1 MLFPLLFTAA
11 CNLQAVFSHLVFC
24 GFHGEI
30 GNLFKPMF
38 KPKLVMNTTLTT
50 VLYTSKTLSDGTH
63 PLMLRLTKNR
73 RIKYISLHISL
84 DAKFWDFDKSRP
96 KRNCP
101 DKERINTL
109 IETKTKELQEQILD
123 FKTSDKEYTL
133 NTLLEKA
140 SRKVVRQ
147 TVGEYLNGYI
157 DRLLVANRVGNAKTF
172 QELRTSLTKFCRSLD
187 FYFIDIDAEWLKRYE
202 QWLRV
207 ERHYSDNSIGIRFRS
222 LRVLYNSA
230 ITDGLIKKTD
240 YPFDTFKVSR
250 FKEATAKRS
259 LTKEDIRR
267 IMDCEVR
274 TLTKYPKPFLQL
286 AKDLFLFSYLSCG
299 INLTDILHIRYA
311 DIVDRRLVFNRQK
324 TGKLLSFQL
333 QPAALAIIDKYRQP
347 NAHPQDY
354 IFPVLRR
361 SVHVTAQQQYG
372 RVQRTNKRINRYLKL
387 IGEHLHLPITL
398 TTYVARHS
406 FATVL
411 KRSGVSTSII
421 SESLGHSSE
430 KITQIY
436 LDSFENSQIDAAMQ
450 NLL

>member
-1 MLFPLLFTAA
+1 MFSARFPSVFTV
-11 CNLQAVFSHLVFC
+11 CVNQCVNRIF
-24 GFHGEI
+24 
-30 GNLFKPMF
+30 P
-38 KPKLVMNTTLTT
+38 MNTTIEA
-50 VLYTSKTLSDGTH
+50 VLYTSKTLSNGQH
-63 PLMLRLTKNR
+63 PIMLRLTKNR
-73 RIKYISLHISL
+73 KRKYISLHISL
-84 DAKFWDFDKSRP
+84 APQYWDAEKCKPR
-96 KRNCP
+96 RNCP
-101 DKERINTL
+101 DKERIETL
-109 IETKTKELQEQILD
+109 IQQKTQELQSQVMD

-133 NTLLEKA
+133 NTLIEKA

-147 TVGEYLNGYI
+147 TVGDYLNDYI
-157 DRLLVANRVGNAKTF
+157 IRLQAEKRVGNAKTF
-172 QELRTSLTKFCRSLD
+172 QELRTSLTKFCHSLD
-187 FYFIDIDAEWLKRYE
+187 FYFIDIDTEWLKRYE

-207 ERHYSDNSIGIRFRS
+207 EKRYSDNSIGIRFRS
-222 LRVLYNSA
+222 LRVLYNNA

-240 YPFDTFKVSR
+240 YPFDTFKVSK
-250 FKEATAKRS
+250 FKEATAKRA

-299 INLTDILHIRYA
+299 INLTDILHIRHA
-311 DIVDRRLVFNRQK
+311 DIVDGRLVINRQK

-333 QPAALAIIDKYRQP
+333 QPAALGIIDKYSQS

-450 NLL
+450 HLL